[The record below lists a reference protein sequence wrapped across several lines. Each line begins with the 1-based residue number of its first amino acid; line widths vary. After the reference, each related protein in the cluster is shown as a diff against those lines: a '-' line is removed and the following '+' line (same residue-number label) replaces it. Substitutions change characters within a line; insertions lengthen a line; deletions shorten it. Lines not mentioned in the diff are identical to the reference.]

1 MKKDND
7 KMKKIIGLFCGFMII
22 VFLQCGC
29 TIKKDEYFAQKG
41 QYIVECINAQKNAEN
56 AEYYF
61 TKEGDYYYIDDNTK
75 IYKYSSDQEKA
86 IELLNCDQVIYDL
99 RICGKYIYYASYAQV
114 YRYNME
120 TEEIHCIF
128 SDDTVAYVCMDI
140 YKDYLYVMD
149 GQKDYI
155 YRCALDN
162 VLHAEYEDVCSFFQ
176 QEHKENEV
184 VQILLDGLIVEGY
197 FDEAEQAYRILSMR
211 AQDTGRRILRG
222 NTELFVDGKRV
233 MFERDKKTGAYMPY
247 SYRLEGETPKTI
259 KCLEKKEYNLSDMH
273 EESIYQNG
281 DSDIV
286 GLISVSNNPNV
297 SSQLY
302 QSDIKRDILFNLN
315 ISTGES
321 KIIYDTIDNM
331 TRIIG
336 YNNGI
341 VYLFKDDY
349 KIYSQPLSGEKATEI
364 ASIPRS
370 DDVVFD
376 WCGEY
381 LIVRY
386 KDTYQEKQS
395 LYEIELIEISS

>member
-1 MKKDND
+1 M
-7 KMKKIIGLFCGFMII
+7 
-22 VFLQCGC
+22 QE
-29 TIKKDEYFAQKG
+29 EY
-41 QYIVECINAQKNAEN
+41 
-56 AEYYF
+56 
-61 TKEGDYYYIDDNTK
+61 
-75 IYKYSSDQEKA
+75 
-86 IELLNCDQVIYDL
+86 
-99 RICGKYIYYASYAQV
+99 
-114 YRYNME
+114 
-120 TEEIHCIF
+120 
-128 SDDTVAYVCMDI
+128 
-140 YKDYLYVMD
+140 
-149 GQKDYI
+149 
-155 YRCALDN
+155 
-162 VLHAEYEDVCSFFQ
+162 
-176 QEHKENEV
+176 
-184 VQILLDGLIVEGY
+184 
-197 FDEAEQAYRILSMR
+197 
-211 AQDTGRRILRG
+211 
-222 NTELFVDGKRV
+222 
-233 MFERDKKTGAYMPY
+233 
-247 SYRLEGETPKTI
+247 
-259 KCLEKKEYNLSDMH
+259 
-273 EESIYQNG
+273 IYQNG
-281 DSDIV
+281 DSEIV

>member
-1 MKKDND
+1 M
-7 KMKKIIGLFCGFMII
+7 
-22 VFLQCGC
+22 
-29 TIKKDEYFAQKG
+29 KKDEYFAQKG

-86 IELLNCDQVIYDL
+86 IELLNCNQVIYDL
-99 RICGKYIYYASYAQV
+99 RIYDKYIYYATYAQV

-120 TEEIHCIF
+120 TGEVHCIF
-128 SDDTVAYVCMDI
+128 NDDTVTYVCMDI

-162 VLHAEYEDVCSFFQ
+162 VLNAEYEDIGSFFQ
-176 QEHKENEV
+176 QEHKENEI
-184 VQILLDGLIVEGY
+184 VQMLLDGLIVEGY
-197 FDEAEQAYRILSMR
+197 YDEVEQTYRILSMR

-222 NTELFVDGKRV
+222 NTELFVDEKRII
-233 MFERDKKTGAYMPY
+233 FERDKITGANMPY
-247 SYRLEGETPKTI
+247 SYQIEGETRKSI
-259 KCLEKKEYNLSDMH
+259 QCLEKKEYNVSDIY
-273 EESIYQNG
+273 EEYIYEDG
-281 DSDIV
+281 DSEII

-297 SSQLY
+297 SSKLY
-302 QSDIKRDILFNLN
+302 QSDIKKDILFNLN
-315 ISTGES
+315 ICTGES
-321 KIIYDTIDNM
+321 KIIYDTKDNM

-336 YNNGI
+336 YNDGI

-349 KIYSQPLSGEKATEI
+349 KIYSQPISGGKATEI
-364 ASIPRS
+364 ASIPRA

-376 WCGEY
+376 WCGDY
-381 LIVRY
+381 LIIRY
-386 KDTYQEKQS
+386 KDTYKEKQL
-395 LYEIELIEISS
+395 LYEVEMIEISS